1 MIVLSKYIER
11 INVAFAAYAMLA
23 PWKWT
28 QLAEKIILEKIS
40 TLQSDYKI
48 FNNVAIHSSVVIDS
62 HATLKGPAII
72 SSNCFIGAH
81 SYIRGGVF
89 MDQNVSLGP
98 GCEVKTSFIFADT
111 ALAHFNF
118 VGDSLVGSKVNLEA
132 GAIICNHFNERKD
145 KTIFVRVDGTDYK
158 TDADKFGAVVG
169 DNTKIGANA
178 VLSPGT
184 ILKPDSIVRRLELIE
199 QCGSHTGK

>member
-1 MIVLSKYIER
+1 MIVLSSYIER
-11 INVAFAAYAMLA
+11 INATFATSVMLA

-28 QLAEKIILEKIS
+28 QLAEKMILEKIS
-40 TLQSDYKI
+40 TLPGDYKI

-62 HATLKGPAII
+62 HATLKGPAIV
-72 SSNCFIGAH
+72 SANCFVGAH
-81 SYIRGGVF
+81 SYLRGGVF
-89 MDQNVSLGP
+89 LDNNVSLGP
-98 GCEVKTSFIFADT
+98 GCEVKTSFIFSNS

-118 VGDSLVGSKVNLEA
+118 VGDSLVGSNVNLEA

-145 KTIFVRVDGTDYK
+145 KTISLHVDGMVYK
-158 TDADKFGAVVG
+158 TDAMKFGAVVG

-178 VLSPGT
+178 VLSPGS

-199 QCGSHTGK
+199 QGG